1 MSADNTSRDAEPSPA
16 SDGYGGVS
24 LLRRACR
31 KMGRELFST
40 DRFVTDA
47 MIWLQET
54 HGRIRVEFR
63 DDGWH
68 VEPLNEDGHWTDR
81 DAGFGIFLDSALAWA
96 IINKEKP

>member
-1 MSADNTSRDAEPSPA
+1 MSDTDEQSIPSR
-16 SDGYGGVS
+16 GYGGVA
-24 LLRRACR
+24 LLRQACR

-47 MIWLQET
+47 MQWLRKS

-68 VEPLNEDGHWTDR
+68 VEPLDEDGRWTQK

-96 IINKEKP
+96 IINREKP